1 MTLKEKAVR
10 HLITMDDLTS
20 EEIMLILE
28 DARNFKEVLQRDIK
42 KVPALRGKTVVLL
55 FFEASTRTK
64 ISFELAAKRLS
75 ADVVNFSTSTS
86 SLKKSESLKD
96 TVRTI
101 EAMAADIF
109 VMRHTYPGSTAL
121 VAKYVKGSVLNGG
134 DGAHSHPTQAL
145 LDMYTIYEKKKRF
158 KDLKVAIIG
167 DIKHSRVVRS
177 NIEGLTRMGANV
189 IICGPATLLPRYIE
203 QFNVGVTYNVEE
215 AVKDADVVMGL
226 RIQFERQE
234 QGLFPSVLE
243 YSQFFQINRARLRK
257 AKPDVLLMH
266 PGPINRGV
274 ELESELA
281 DSVYSV
287 IDEQVTNGVAVRM
300 SLLYFLA
307 GGKDEQITD

>member
-1 MTLKEKAVR
+1 MTVKAKTVR
-10 HLITMDDLTS
+10 HLITMDDLTND
-20 EEIMLILE
+20 EIIMILE
-28 DARNFKEVLQRDIK
+28 EAKSFKEVLGRDIK

-75 ADVVNFSTSTS
+75 ADVVNFSASTS

-96 TVRTI
+96 TVRTL
-101 EAMAADIF
+101 EAMAADVF
-109 VMRHTYPGSTAL
+109 VMRHSYPGSAQL
-121 VAKYVKGSVLNGG
+121 VAKYIKGAVLNGG

-145 LDMYTIYEKKKRF
+145 LDMYTIYEKKGGF
-158 KDLKVAIIG
+158 KGLKVAIIG

-177 NIEGLTRMGANV
+177 NIEGLTRLGANV
-189 IICGPATLLPRYIE
+189 VLCGPSTLLPRYIE
-203 QFNVGVTYNVEE
+203 KFNVDVTYNVEE
-215 AVKDADVVMGL
+215 AIADADVVMGL
-226 RIQFERQE
+226 RIQFERQK
-234 QGLFPSVLE
+234 QGLLPTILE
-243 YSQFFQINRARLRK
+243 YAQFFQINRERLSL

-274 ELESELA
+274 EIESEVA

-300 SLLYFLA
+300 SLLYFLV
-307 GGKDEQITD
+307 GGKDE